1 MFAGMD
7 FGTSSCAVAIW
18 QHGRPK
24 LVPLEQGETHM
35 VSALYSNQASLPVP
49 HFDEREVRRS
59 LDGAADLDRAM
70 AIQRGVMRRKM
81 AEQVRQRRQSS
92 DAAPLYSDSDIV
104 FGQTALENY
113 LFDPQYGFYA
123 KSPKSFLGAELQ
135 GRHLGLFAEIVTR
148 MMAHIKHKAE
158 ASTGEKISDVVIGR
172 PVNFHGTRGE
182 KGNRQAIHILEQAAI
197 AVGFD
202 EVAFLYE
209 PIAAAL
215 DYERSLNEDRT
226 VLVLDAGA
234 GTTDCSMIR
243 IGPSYR
249 HLTDRHS
256 TLLGS
261 LGTRIGGLDFDI
273 KLAIRALM
281 PSFGKGS
288 QLSNGLP
295 FPENFFWD
303 ALSVNDINAQARF
316 YAKTA
321 PHELQIYYNACLEKN
336 KISRLMKMRE
346 ERLSHAI
353 IRHSETAKIRL
364 SDADIVSC
372 HLKEIEAELL
382 VDVTREQLREAVDFE
397 IRKFIALMEEV
408 KQQAG
413 VQPDAIYVTGGT
425 AKSPVVI
432 EAVRHRFAGVDI
444 VLGDY
449 LGSVTSGLATWAK
462 RIFDKV

>member
-18 QHGRPK
+18 QHGRPE
-24 LVPLEQGETHM
+24 LVPLEQEGTHM
-35 VSALYSNQASLPVP
+35 VSALHSSQASLPVP
-49 HFDEREVRRS
+49 DFDEREVRRRI
-59 LDGAADLDRAM
+59 DGAVDLDRGM
-70 AIQRGVMRRKM
+70 AIQRGVMRREM
-81 AEQVRQRRQSS
+81 AERIRQRQGA
-92 DAAPLYSDSDIV
+92 DTAQLYADPDVV
-104 FGQTALENY
+104 FGQAALENY
-113 LFDPQYGFYA
+113 LFDPQHGFYA
-123 KSPKSFLGAELQ
+123 KSPKSFLGAELK

-148 MMAHIKHKAE
+148 MMAHIKQRAE
-158 ASTGEKISDVVIGR
+158 ASTGEGIGEVVIGR

-182 KGNRQAIHILEQAAI
+182 KGNRQAVHVLEQAAV
-197 AVGFD
+197 AAGFG

-261 LGTRIGGLDFDI
+261 SGTRIGGLDFDI

-288 QLSNGLP
+288 QLSSGLP

-316 YAKTA
+316 YAKTT
-321 PHELQIYYNACLEKN
+321 PQELQRYYNICLEKN

-346 ERLSHAI
+346 ERLSHAV
-353 IRHSETAKIRL
+353 IRHSESAKIGL
-364 SDADIVSC
+364 SDADVVSC
-372 HLKEIEAELL
+372 RMEEIEAGLL
-382 VDVTREQLREAVDFE
+382 VDVTREQLSEAVAFE
-397 IRKFIALMEEV
+397 TRKFIALMDEV
-408 KQQAG
+408 KRQSG
-413 VQPDAIYVTGGT
+413 IQPDAIYVTGGT

-432 EAVRHRFAGVDI
+432 EAVHQHFGGVEI
-444 VLGDY
+444 VSGDY

-462 RIFDKV
+462 RIFDKG